1 MRILIVALSL
11 ILAALPALA
20 QSRYLIK
27 PGDTLDISVL
37 EDPSLNR
44 QALVLPDG
52 RISLPMA
59 GTVQAAGR
67 TVEDVQSAITEGIAG
82 NFAARPNV
90 FVGLSSLA
98 EPAPVITGPIVVPT
112 IDVFV
117 LGEVNSPGLAE
128 MPPGIN
134 ILQALAMAGGPSRFA
149 ATRRIQL
156 RRTDPGTGK
165 TYTSLFNY
173 DAVMKGAELR
183 NLFPLQSGD
192 VILVPERRLF
202 E

>member
-1 MRILIVALSL
+1 MRILIIALSL
-11 ILAALPALA
+11 IVAALPALA
-20 QSRYLIK
+20 QGRYLVK
-27 PGDTLDISVL
+27 PGDTLDITVL
-37 EDPSLNR
+37 EDPTLNR

-59 GTVQAAGR
+59 GYGAGRRPHRRADPGGDHRRHRGQFRRPSECLRRPDLAGRGRAGGHRARHHPDHRRLRAGRGELPGPGRDAAGH
-67 TVEDVQSAITEGIAG
+67 QHPAGAG
-82 NFAARPNV
+82 NGRR
-90 FVGLSSLA
+90 
-98 EPAPVITGPIVVPT
+98 
-112 IDVFV
+112 
-117 LGEVNSPGLAE
+117 
-128 MPPGIN
+128 
-134 ILQALAMAGGPSRFA
+134 PSRFA
-149 ATRRIQL
+149 ATKRIQL

-183 NLFPLQSGD
+183 NLFPLQNGD

>member
-1 MRILIVALSL
+1 M
-11 ILAALPALA
+11 
-20 QSRYLIK
+20 
-27 PGDTLDISVL
+27 
-37 EDPSLNR
+37 
-44 QALVLPDG
+44 
-52 RISLPMA
+52 
-59 GTVQAAGR
+59 
-67 TVEDVQSAITEGIAG
+67 
-82 NFAARPNV
+82 
-90 FVGLSSLA
+90 
-98 EPAPVITGPIVVPT
+98 
-112 IDVFV
+112 

-128 MPPGIN
+128 MQPGIN

-149 ATRRIQL
+149 ATKRIQL

-183 NLFPLQSGD
+183 NLFPLQNGD

>member
-1 MRILIVALSL
+1 MRILIIALSL
-11 ILAALPALA
+11 VVAALPALA
-20 QSRYLIK
+20 QGRYLVK
-27 PGDTLDISVL
+27 PGDTLDITVL

-67 TVEDVQSAITEGIAG
+67 TVEQIQGAITSGIAG
-82 NFAARPNV
+82 NFAAQPNV
-90 FVGLSSLA
+90 FVGLTSLA
-98 EPAPVITGPIVVPT
+98 EPAPVVTGPVVVPT
-112 IDVFV
+112 IDVYV

-128 MPPGIN
+128 MQPGIN

-149 ATRRIQL
+149 ATKRIQL

>member
-1 MRILIVALSL
+1 MRILIIALSL
-11 ILAALPALA
+11 IVAALPALA
-20 QSRYLIK
+20 QGRYLVK
-27 PGDTLDISVL
+27 PGDTLDITVL
-37 EDPSLNR
+37 EDPTLNR

-67 TVEDVQSAITEGIAG
+67 TVEQIQGAITDGIAG

-90 FVGLSSLA
+90 FVGLTSLA
-98 EPAPVITGPIVVPT
+98 EVAPVVTGPVVIPT
-112 IDVFV
+112 IDVYV

-128 MPPGIN
+128 MQPGIN

-149 ATRRIQL
+149 ATKRIQL

-183 NLFPLQSGD
+183 NLFPLQNGD

>member
-1 MRILIVALSL
+1 MRILIIALSL
-11 ILAALPALA
+11 IVAALPALA
-20 QSRYLIK
+20 QGRYLVK
-27 PGDTLDISVL
+27 PGDTLDITVL
-37 EDPSLNR
+37 EDPTLNR

-67 TVEDVQSAITEGIAG
+67 TVEQIQGAITDGIAG

-90 FVGLSSLA
+90 FVGLTSLA
-98 EPAPVITGPIVVPT
+98 EVAPVVTGPVTIPT
-112 IDVFV
+112 IDVYV

-128 MPPGIN
+128 MQPGIN

-149 ATRRIQL
+149 ATKRIQL

-183 NLFPLQSGD
+183 NLFPLQNGD